1 MHEISMASKTIPNK
15 SGFVSL
21 FIIFVGQ
28 AILGGLAIIT
38 LGLTKTLDP
47 FVLTAYEYGLVIEG
61 LVVTVFGILGGLLM
75 PIIIGLLV
83 KDPIRF
89 IIDEDYIEA
98 VQFGGLIMK
107 SSSFVERH
115 PREHVTGIE
124 LNEVVRD
131 REGEEYSVY
140 SAKLLGTGG
149 TVIGTLRGIHSTGV
163 AEEIA
168 ETIKVELSR
177 NF

>member
-1 MHEISMASKTIPNK
+1 
-15 SGFVSL
+15 
-21 FIIFVGQ
+21 
-28 AILGGLAIIT
+28 
-38 LGLTKTLDP
+38 
-47 FVLTAYEYGLVIEG
+47 
-61 LVVTVFGILGGLLM
+61 
-75 PIIIGLLV
+75 
-83 KDPIRF
+83 
-89 IIDEDYIEA
+89 
-98 VQFGGLIMK
+98 MK

-115 PREHVTGIE
+115 PREQVTCIE